1 MTDWKPG
8 DRCEWCLSEW
18 EIVAVADGWAWLS
31 NGVGDRRNTAPLE
44 NLRPLAPAP
53 AKCGCEEGSAT
64 TRAIP
69 VIVAAL
75 MGYEDDALSD
85 AWQPLA
91 ARVAAELQKSG
102 FLSRDLSGW
111 LSRAKQRMWT
121 QFHSGAAWS
130 KGNVAP
136 PALEPLEEE
145 AVFTILY
152 QATQAWCVVQDKPH
166 APIVDAIAFAAAQ
179 LYARFGTP
187 APAPPDL
194 ERVVECIT
202 SVLSS
207 RMATLGKHVWR
218 DVVRDTATA
227 LRDAGLLAGGG
238 AAPQIIGKEAAEKW
252 IAERTE
258 LRAEVER
265 LEGMRPTTRE
275 RIDIKWCADAHEADT
290 GRTSSS
296 SVVRAYLD
304 RTDPAKGGA
313 SDSR

>member
-1 MTDWKPG
+1 M
-8 DRCEWCLSEW
+8 
-18 EIVAVADGWAWLS
+18 
-31 NGVGDRRNTAPLE
+31 
-44 NLRPLAPAP
+44 
-53 AKCGCEEGSAT
+53 
-64 TRAIP
+64 
-69 VIVAAL
+69 
-75 MGYEDDALSD
+75 
-85 AWQPLA
+85 
-91 ARVAAELQKSG
+91 
-102 FLSRDLSGW
+102 
-111 LSRAKQRMWT
+111 
-121 QFHSGAAWS
+121 
-130 KGNVAP
+130 
-136 PALEPLEEE
+136 
-145 AVFTILY
+145 
-152 QATQAWCVVQDKPH
+152 
-166 APIVDAIAFAAAQ
+166 
-179 LYARFGTP
+179 
-187 APAPPDL
+187 
-194 ERVVECIT
+194 
-202 SVLSS
+202 
-207 RMATLGKHVWR
+207 TLGKHLWR